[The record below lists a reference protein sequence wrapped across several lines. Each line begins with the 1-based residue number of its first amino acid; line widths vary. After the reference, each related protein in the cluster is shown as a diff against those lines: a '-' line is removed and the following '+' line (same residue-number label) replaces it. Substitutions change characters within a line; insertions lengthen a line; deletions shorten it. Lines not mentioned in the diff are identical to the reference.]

1 MVNSSASHS
10 PDALWGISANE
21 GRWCGRFGGVH
32 RPRGV
37 CSVYLW
43 VRGEPLL
50 GNNNS
55 GKCLRKEMSTG
66 AHPSDATAF
75 EAPIAMTTRRLKPTR
90 ARRSL
95 RTWTAAMACTT
106 QSAAFA
112 NVQCCSLG
120 TTAKHPSFR
129 PACLART
136 PYQFARG
143 SCTLSTTAQAEIGG
157 ATSVSRIRLVPC
169 SCECLRQFVSHRFSS
184 SERGSSTCVALSPA
198 ASICHRM

>member
-21 GRWCGRFGGVH
+21 GRWCGRFGGV
-32 RPRGV
+32 RMPERACAV
-37 CSVYLW
+37 CILW

-55 GKCLRKEMSTG
+55 GKCLRSDSSRG
-66 AHPSDATAF
+66 AHDDAAA
-75 EAPIAMTTRRLKPTR
+75 EAKSTFARSALLK
-90 ARRSL
+90 
-95 RTWTAAMACTT
+95 TWTAAMACTT

-112 NVQCCSLG
+112 NAQCCSLG
-120 TTAKHPSFR
+120 TIAKHPSFR
-129 PACLART
+129 PACLVRT

-143 SCTLSTTAQAEIGG
+143 FCTRSTTVQAEIGG
-157 ATSVSRIRLVPC
+157 ATSVSRIQLVPYPAN
-169 SCECLRQFVSHRFSS
+169 VSANLFLHRFSS
-184 SERGSSTCVALSPA
+184 SERGSSTCVALSPV